1 MTSTDRTRY
10 AVTWLALVTAPIV
23 LANCG
28 PASDL
33 EIVEPRRG
41 RVVAGPDVTVRWRLH
56 GTKDA
61 ASGSRVH
68 LLLDRDLPPA
78 GEPIPRGDPRIA
90 HVVGDSTYTF
100 EDVDP
105 GPHRVTV
112 VVGDSTRRIRR
123 GFDRA
128 SVPFRVSVRP

>member
-1 MTSTDRTRY
+1 MTSTDRTRC

-23 LANCG
+23 LASCG

-33 EIVEPRRG
+33 KIVEPTRG
-41 RVVAGPDVTVRWRLH
+41 RVVAGPDVTVRWRLR
-56 GTKDA
+56 GTGDA
-61 ASGSRVH
+61 ASESRVH
-68 LLLDRDLPPA
+68 VLLDRDLPPA
-78 GEPIPRGDPRIA
+78 GEPIPRDDPRIA

-100 EDVDP
+100 EGVEP

-112 VVGDSTRRIRR
+112 VVGDSTGRIRR

-128 SVPFRVSVRP
+128 SVPFRVSARP